1 MKLSTVLASLFLT
14 ALQADAS
21 PVDSD
26 SEHSLKLTR
35 RAGYCCVGGGEG
47 DSAEGRY
54 IERGTGD
61 LILPTIT
68 GCTWL
73 IQRNPDNCNNWHFTL
88 TKSCQE
94 SDNGL
99 TVSIKDDKFC
109 KNLGCQELPP
119 NMALNVERST
129 RPSSVSTTERCEFH
143 LIRPNGYDCQGRK
156 FVPSPPDCPEAPIIR
171 DLAVQPTE
179 HCASPMKVNPSA

>member
-21 PVDSD
+21 PVNTN
-26 SEHSLKLTR
+26 SEHSLKLMR

-47 DSAEGRY
+47 DSVEGRY
-54 IERGTGD
+54 IERGSGD
-61 LILPTIT
+61 LILPTNT

-73 IQRNPDNCNNWHFTL
+73 IQRNPDSCNDWHFTL

-109 KNLGCQELPP
+109 KDLGW
-119 NMALNVERST
+119 
-129 RPSSVSTTERCEFH
+129 
-143 LIRPNGYDCQGRK
+143 
-156 FVPSPPDCPEAPIIR
+156 
-171 DLAVQPTE
+171 
-179 HCASPMKVNPSA
+179 